1 MRQFFS
7 DTEAADTIPLKLVVY
22 LGLLAAVLIL
32 LAQAWHAAV
41 PVLDDAKITN
51 QAEAASMSILSIQ
64 EGYARNSADR
74 YSPEGSM
81 CTFDF
86 SFPASVRYISFGV
99 DPDPECNGQLN
110 GSEWVPE
117 NNTIIYQYKNG
128 VKKRLFLEGNPV
140 HFVKG
145 RQNSEGIWIP
155 LTDQKNDEI
164 HSSLEKT
171 GVVIEYPI
179 SGEFIFEMVDMNEI
193 RYTMSHF

>member
-41 PVLDDAKITN
+41 PVLDDAKISN

-110 GSEWVPE
+110 GSEWVLE